1 MKRGFCLIIG
11 IINSW
16 HSLPRPARAAQI
28 TGSLWGCG
36 WLGLELNDIW
46 KVNNSWQTI
55 TLPSL
60 SIGHTCHVSGYDH
73 MINSLSASRK
83 YRYLYTSTTSKC
95 RKTQVNHQCTR
106 YMLLYFHQPSAST
119 SRYYWS
125 GVLGYDRLLV
135 SAPIFTVLMTL
146 RANYTTTESQ

>member
-28 TGSLWGCG
+28 TGSRWGCG

-60 SIGHTCHVSGYDH
+60 SIGHTCHVSGFDQ
-73 MINSLSASRK
+73 MINSLSACRK
-83 YRYLYTSTTSKC
+83 YRYLSTSTTSKC
-95 RKTQVNHQCTR
+95 RKTQVNLPL
-106 YMLLYFHQPSAST
+106 LLYIYASLLSLAISFHVS
-119 SRYYWS
+119 
-125 GVLGYDRLLV
+125 LLLV
-135 SAPIFTVLMTL
+135 WGAGL
-146 RANYTTTESQ
+146 